1 MRSTSTFQV
10 IKLRLREAQLQPS
23 ENWREKWKGWPR
35 RGNRVAEGRVR
46 VPQPALPPGSR
57 VGGWTSGTLVPPTCP
72 LCLGAGPAPPLSP
85 GAGWSGRLEAGR
97 PPEPRSPSPSPA
109 GGGSSPGL
117 PGRWLRF
124 WFHFPRSGLCLFPSP

>member
-1 MRSTSTFQV
+1 MRSTSTFQM

-35 RGNRVAEGRVR
+35 RRNRVPEGRVR
-46 VPQPALPPGSR
+46 VPQPALR
-57 VGGWTSGTLVPPTCP
+57 L
-72 LCLGAGPAPPLSP
+72 GPALGDGPRPPWPLPPAHYAWEPIRRLLSP
-85 GAGWSGRLEAGR
+85 QGRGGAAGWGRGVLPN
-97 PPEPRSPSPSPA
+97 PPSPSPSPA

-124 WFHFPRSGLCLFPSP
+124 WFHFSRPGLSLFPSP